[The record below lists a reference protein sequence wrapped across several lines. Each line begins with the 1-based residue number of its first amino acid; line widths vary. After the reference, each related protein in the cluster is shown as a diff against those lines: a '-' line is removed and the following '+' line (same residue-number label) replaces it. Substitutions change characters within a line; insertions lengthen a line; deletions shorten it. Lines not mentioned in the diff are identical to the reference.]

1 MDTELAQLESQLEQL
16 ITLYGRL
23 KADCLDLR
31 GRVARL
37 EAENRQLS
45 DRLERTG
52 ARIEA
57 VLEKLPEA

>member
-23 KADCLDLR
+23 RTDGLELR
-31 GRVARL
+31 GKVARL
-37 EAENRQLS
+37 EAENRQLRDKL
-45 DRLERTG
+45 DRAS